1 MLKLVAEAGA
11 RSLDVLPG
19 RVLVVGRAEDCDLP
33 LADSTVS
40 RRHAELEAAG
50 AAGLRVRDLGSS
62 NGTFLDGERVD
73 EGLARPGCR
82 ICFGRV
88 AFELQEAGVHAA
100 PPPRSASPP
109 DATILGQIKM
119 RPSTGDVAALLAEVA
134 DAPAGASLLRI
145 AGVSAAQRQERKLAL
160 LVELGKELSR
170 QLEIDRLLDQVVDL
184 SFKVMRVDRV
194 AILLADAAG
203 NLVPRRFR
211 TRTGGPGSDVRARG
225 EEGTRH
231 QATLRAGTPE
241 PAPPSPIPP
250 PPIPRSIVQ
259 KVVEER
265 LALRI
270 DNALADER
278 FAAAGSI
285 LAQRV
290 QSALCAPLLGGMGT
304 VLGLIYLDNQG
315 SVGSFSEEDLAF
327 LTAFSSI
334 AAVAIE
340 NSQLIARTRREA
352 LVLANFQRYFAP
364 DLARQIAAAEG
375 EIRLGGD
382 RREVVVLFSDIRGFT
397 PLSEQMSPDEIAAL
411 LTEYFSAM
419 VEIVFA
425 HGGTLDK
432 FIGDA
437 VMALWGAPLARPD
450 DAQQATRAAIAMQ
463 HRLDA
468 LNAEWERQGRRTLEI
483 GVGLNAGDVFAGNIG
498 SDRRLEYTVLG
509 DAVNIASR
517 LCSQAGPREV
527 LLSEALYRKLA
538 APPPVRELPALPL
551 KGKSQPVRVYSVEL

>member
-1 MLKLVAEAGA
+1 MLKLVAESGPL
-11 RSLDVLPG
+11 SLEVRPG
-19 RVLVVGRAEDCDLP
+19 RTLVVGRADDCDLP

-40 RRHAELEAAG
+40 RRHAELDLTPSG
-50 AAGLRVRDLGSS
+50 VRLRDLGSS
-62 NGTFLDGERVD
+62 NGTFLDGQRVS
-73 EGLARPGCR
+73 EAVARPGSR
-82 ICFGRV
+82 ISFGRV
-88 AFELQEAGVHAA
+88 GFELQEVAAAAA
-100 PPPRSASPP
+100 PAPRLAESLL
-109 DATILGQIKM
+109 DATIVGQIKV
-119 RPSTGDVAALLAEVA
+119 RPKADLADLLAE
-134 DAPAGASLLRI
+134 APAGASLLMI
-145 AGVSAAQRQERKLAL
+145 GGASAADRQEKKLAL

-184 SFKVMRVDRV
+184 TFKVMSVDRV
-194 AILLADAAG
+194 AILLADPSG
-203 NLVPRRFR
+203 ELVPRRFR
-211 TRTGGPGSDVRARG
+211 SRSASALETGVPPPSSA
-225 EEGTRH
+225 
-231 QATLRAGTPE
+231 APSPAA
-241 PAPPSPIPP
+241 APPLPP
-250 PPIPRSIVQ
+250 PPIPRSIV
-259 KVVEER
+259 KRVVEER

-270 DNALADER
+270 DNAPTDER

-315 SVGSFSEEDLAF
+315 AIHSFSEEDLAF
-327 LTAFSSI
+327 LIAFSSI

-397 PLSEQMSPDEIAAL
+397 PLAEQMSPDEIAAL

-437 VMALWGAPLARPD
+437 VMALWGAPLGKPD

-463 HRLDA
+463 LRLDE
-468 LNAEWERQGRRTLEI
+468 LNAEWQRQGRRTIAI
-483 GVGLNAGDVFAGNIG
+483 GIGLNAGDVFAGNIG

-517 LCSQAGPREV
+517 LCSQAGPREI
-527 LLSEALYRKLA
+527 LLSEALHRRLA
-538 APPPVRELPALPL
+538 APPPVRELAPLPL
-551 KGKSQPVRVYSVEL
+551 KGKSQAVRVYSVEL